1 MATVATRH
9 ALSDLSLLKLC
20 PVTPGALFLLLTPS
34 ARLLTEL
41 WRRRFMSLDKGKQ
54 PQPISFFSSLPHIW
68 LDEIFTIFGWLPH
81 LFFVRMQCSPLY
93 CFLDSWRVCLCFISG
108 RTVGRAAFSGNHQWI
123 VHGTANGHGL
133 SSEVRTVLECFPSEF
148 WSEINANPIS
158 VLSGSILLPPHL
170 KHCGG

>member
-1 MATVATRH
+1 VATRH

-34 ARLLTEL
+34 ARLLTKL

-81 LFFVRMQCSPLY
+81 HFFVRMQCSLLLLGFMAGVLVFYFWQDRRPCCVQWQSSMDRPWY
-93 CFLDSWRVCLCFISG
+93 RQWS
-108 RTVGRAAFSGNHQWI
+108 RALLR
-123 VHGTANGHGL
+123 GTDGTG
-133 SSEVRTVLECFPSEF
+133 VLPF
-148 WSEINANPIS
+148 
-158 VLSGSILLPPHL
+158 
-170 KHCGG
+170 